1 MRRCVHISGEGD
13 KRTTL
18 KRLVTGCVLAAS
30 LLLLAAAPA
39 SADPPTRVGPFAETF
54 EDVNPCTGL
63 AQTGTLVVTFYVHS
77 QNGRTVA
84 RGNRTM
90 STSSGFVGTGTSS
103 YVLNGEIEM
112 FRFTDI
118 LSNDAGDRIRARSV
132 VVVDLSTGTVR
143 VDSFDLACLG
153 S

>member
-1 MRRCVHISGEGD
+1 M
-13 KRTTL
+13 
-18 KRLVTGCVLAAS
+18 RLVSACVVAAS
-30 LLLLAAAPA
+30 LLLLVPATA
-39 SADPPTRVGPFAETF
+39 SADSPTQIGPLTETF
-54 EDVNPCTGL
+54 ADVNPCTGL

-77 QNGRTVA
+77 EGGRTVA
-84 RGNRTM
+84 RGERTL

-118 LSNDAGDRIRARSV
+118 LSNGEGDRIRASSV
-132 VVVDLSTGTVR
+132 VAIDLSTGTAR
-143 VDSFDLACLG
+143 VDSFELTCLG